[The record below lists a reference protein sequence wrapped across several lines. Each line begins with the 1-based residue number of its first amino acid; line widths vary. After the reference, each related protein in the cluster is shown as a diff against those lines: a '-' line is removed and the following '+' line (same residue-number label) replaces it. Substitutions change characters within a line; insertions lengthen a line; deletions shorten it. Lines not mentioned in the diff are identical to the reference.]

1 MLNKE
6 EIIKQIVTQ
15 EEKFIEK
22 LEATR
27 DQFKNASDLDE
38 EATMDRQE
46 MSQANEAKDMQM
58 RMKVQLDKANQD
70 LEELK
75 TTSKDKHTTVQ
86 PGALVITEQ
95 KIFFA
100 GVSIH
105 SLDVDG
111 KEVLGVSSESP
122 AYKIMLGLTIGDKF
136 TLGDTEYEINE
147 IL

>member
-6 EIIKQIVTQ
+6 EIIKQIVAQ

-22 LEATR
+22 LEETR
-27 DQFKNASDLDE
+27 DQFKSASDLDE

-46 MSQANEAKDMQM
+46 MSQANEAKDMQL
-58 RMKVQLDKANQD
+58 RMKVQLDKANHD

-75 TTSKDKHTTVQ
+75 NTSKSSHTSVQ
-86 PGALVITEQ
+86 PGAIVRTDDT
-95 KIFFA
+95 IFFA

-105 SLDVDG
+105 SIDIG
-111 KEVLGVSSESP
+111 GQEVLGVSSESP
-122 AYKIMLGLTIGDKF
+122 AYKIMMGKTTGDKF
-136 TLGDTEYEINE
+136 TLGKQEYTVKE

>member
-6 EIIKQIVTQ
+6 EIIKQIIAQ

-22 LEATR
+22 LEATYE
-27 DQFKNASDLDE
+27 QFKNASDLDE

-46 MSQANEAKDMQM
+46 MSHANEAKDMQM

-75 TTSKDKHTTVQ
+75 NTGSTSHTTVQ
-86 PGALVITEQ
+86 PGAIVVTQ
-95 KIFFA
+95 KNLFFA

-105 SLDVDG
+105 TLDISG
-111 KEVLGVSSESP
+111 KELLGVSSESP
-122 AYKIMLGLTIGDKF
+122 AYKTILGLTKGDQFK
-136 TLGDTEYEINE
+136 LGDHEYTIEEIM
-147 IL
+147 